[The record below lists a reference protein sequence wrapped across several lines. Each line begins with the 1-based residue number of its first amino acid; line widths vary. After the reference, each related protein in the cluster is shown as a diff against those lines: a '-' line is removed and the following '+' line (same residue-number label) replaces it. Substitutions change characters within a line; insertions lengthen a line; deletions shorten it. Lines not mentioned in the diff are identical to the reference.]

1 MKIANPIY
9 DGAFKFLME
18 DLTVARRFISIL
30 LNREIEVDSFKPQEI
45 PLSDVNKDSGFSAQR
60 LDFIAIIVE
69 PNGMR
74 RKVLIELQKGR
85 NKADAGRFRRYLA
98 SNYSKSDIVNGEAL
112 DLEIISIY
120 ILGFSLDNMPVAVV
134 KTSTK
139 LIDASTQQELNV
151 TTDDETFI
159 RQLHHESIFIDT
171 TKLSDKMQTKVDK
184 LLAIFNQKFK
194 DDKKYTM
201 TIPNDIACVLDDD
214 IFLKRLESALEDADT
229 LFKLNE
235 QIKYQEELNKQ
246 REKDI
251 QQASQKAA
259 KHAKYENTIEIA
271 KSMKLEGDAI
281 EKISRITGLTQE
293 QIEIL

>member
-45 PLSDVNKDSGFSAQR
+45 PLSDIEKDSGFSSQR
-60 LDFIAIIVE
+60 MDFIAIIIE
-69 PNGMR
+69 PNNTR

-85 NKADAGRFRRYLA
+85 NKTDAGRFRRYLA

-120 ILGFSLDNMPVAVV
+120 ILGFSLDNIPVAVV

-139 LIDASTQQELNV
+139 LIDASTQQEINA

-201 TIPNDIACVLDDD
+201 TIPDDIAYALREDN
-214 IFLKRLESALEDADT
+214 IFIKRLESALEDRGT

-235 QIKYQEELNKQ
+235 QIKFQEDLNRQ
-246 REKDI
+246 RELAVE
-251 QQASQKAA
+251 QAKQEKA
-259 KHAKYENTIEIA
+259 IEIA
-271 KSMKLEGDAI
+271 KSMKLDGLSI
-281 EKISRITGLTQE
+281 ENIIKYSGLTQK
-293 QIEIL
+293 EIDKL